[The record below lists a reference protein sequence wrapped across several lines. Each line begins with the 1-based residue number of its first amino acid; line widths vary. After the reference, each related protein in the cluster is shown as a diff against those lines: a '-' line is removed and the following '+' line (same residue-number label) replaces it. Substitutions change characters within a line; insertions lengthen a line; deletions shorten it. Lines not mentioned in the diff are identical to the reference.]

1 MCPIPTLDHWLW
13 FLANPSGPQIPAQLP
28 SWAPF
33 TKTTVRKRKLDLNFG
48 LTGFVW
54 ALKRPGNTTEKGK
67 GWTWIN
73 TKHDVREK
81 PAQRASSP
89 SSSPTASAD
98 TQEVYTTFP
107 RMFCKM
113 SNSVYTAKLWPA
125 WILHSRFLGAASPTD
140 HFALGFVFWGT
151 HVKTERVIIIIPV
164 PQNGL

>member
-73 TKHDVREK
+73 TKHTWGKSQHRE
-81 PAQRASSP
+81 PAHPLLPLRPVLIHRRFIQRFQGC
-89 SSSPTASAD
+89 SAKWATVCVLQSYGQLGSFTLD
-98 TQEVYTTFP
+98 
-107 RMFCKM
+107 
-113 SNSVYTAKLWPA
+113 
-125 WILHSRFLGAASPTD
+125 FLGLHPQQIILLW
-140 HFALGFVFWGT
+140 ALFSEEPMLKQREW
-151 HVKTERVIIIIPV
+151 
-164 PQNGL
+164 